1 LPWVV
6 GVADAET
13 AACWIAVL
21 HKFLFDKELWAK
33 PATSLNKL
41 ASAIHAVVRV
51 SQLVSCN
58 RQVTW

>member
-41 ASAIHAVVRV
+41 ASAIHAVVHV
-51 SQLVSCN
+51 SQ
-58 RQVTW
+58 